1 MNEKDNNRNHDGVIL
16 REALARRAKR
26 CPEMPKQL
34 NARLMERMDV
44 QGRKTF
50 SFYLPWI
57 YGAACVVACVV
68 AAFSL
73 YESQDADSPLL
84 AKAETEEAVPMVVD
98 SAAFSVTDTD
108 GEGKVDEATS
118 SEPEVKGAEPYAP
131 LMAKA
136 VAPSKPKSKP
146 VEVAGVE
153 RTSVVADDVK
163 IANSMVAQVKAENPA
178 LEVSQDIKMVVGP
191 EIFREPE
198 IVSCAD
204 AEEDSLRY
212 DAGKVDEFII
222 KLAENFDVKSEMLDV
237 EACSNGNTAN
247 SIYVFPDSKN
257 VDVMGRLFQIAFMYG
272 SDLPGYKLH
281 VTKEQFLFEL
291 DDEKKSTR
299 HMWFVEKIE
308 DYTLLYC
315 AAAPVD
321 GAVSTKCYFDFK
333 EKFMKKNSVGY
344 IL

>member
-1 MNEKDNNRNHDGVIL
+1 
-16 REALARRAKR
+16 
-26 CPEMPKQL
+26 MPKDL
-34 NARLMERMDV
+34 NVRLLERADV
-44 QGRKTF
+44 QGHKPL

-68 AAFSL
+68 AVFSL

-118 SEPEVKGAEPYAP
+118 SEPEVKGTEPYAP
-131 LMAKA
+131 FMAKA

-163 IANSMVAQVKAENPA
+163 IANSMVAENPA

-191 EIFREPE
+191 EISREPE

-222 KLAENFDVKSEMLDV
+222 KLAANFDVKSEMLDV
-237 EACSNGNTAN
+237 EAHSNGNIAN
-247 SIYVFPDSKN
+247 SVYVFPDSKN

-272 SDLPGYKLH
+272 NDLPGYKLH

-291 DDEKKSTR
+291 DDEKKGTR
-299 HMWFVEKIE
+299 HMWFVEKIKNH
-308 DYTLLYC
+308 TLLYC

-321 GAVSTKCYFDFK
+321 GTVSTKCYFDFK

>member
-1 MNEKDNNRNHDGVIL
+1 
-16 REALARRAKR
+16 
-26 CPEMPKQL
+26 MPKDL
-34 NARLMERMDV
+34 NVRLLERADV
-44 QGRKTF
+44 QGHKPL

-68 AAFSL
+68 AVFTL
-73 YESQDADSPLL
+73 YESQDAGSPLL

-108 GEGKVDEATS
+108 GEGKVDEPTS

-131 LMAKA
+131 LMA

-163 IANSMVAQVKAENPA
+163 IANSMVAENPA
-178 LEVSQDIKMVVGP
+178 LEVSQDIKMVVGQ

-222 KLAENFDVKSEMLDV
+222 KLAANFDVKSEMLDV
-237 EACSNGNTAN
+237 EAHSNGNIAN
-247 SIYVFPDSKN
+247 SVYVFPDSKN

-272 SDLPGYKLH
+272 NDLPGYKLH

-291 DDEKKSTR
+291 DDEKKGTR
-299 HMWFVEKIE
+299 HMWFVEKIKNH
-308 DYTLLYC
+308 TLLYC

>member
-26 CPEMPKQL
+26 RPVMPKDL
-34 NARLMERMDV
+34 NVRLLERADV
-44 QGRKTF
+44 QGHKPL

-68 AAFSL
+68 AVFSL

-84 AKAETEEAVPMVVD
+84 TKAETEEAVPMVVD

-108 GEGKVDEATS
+108 GEGKVDELTS

-131 LMAKA
+131 LIAKA

-153 RTSVVADDVK
+153 RTSVVADDGK

-191 EIFREPE
+191 EIAREPE

-222 KLAENFDVKSEMLDV
+222 KLAANFDVKSEMLED
-237 EACSNGNTAN
+237 
-247 SIYVFPDSKN
+247 KQ
-257 VDVMGRLFQIAFMYG
+257 RIAII
-272 SDLPGYKLH
+272 SDAT
-281 VTKEQFLFEL
+281 V
-291 DDEKKSTR
+291 
-299 HMWFVEKIE
+299 
-308 DYTLLYC
+308 
-315 AAAPVD
+315 
-321 GAVSTKCYFDFK
+321 
-333 EKFMKKNSVGY
+333 
-344 IL
+344 ILK

>member
-26 CPEMPKQL
+26 RPVMPKDL
-34 NARLMERMDV
+34 NVRLLERADV
-44 QGRKTF
+44 QGHKPL

-68 AAFSL
+68 AVFTL
-73 YESQDADSPLL
+73 YESQDAGSPLL

-118 SEPEVKGAEPYAP
+118 SEPEVKGTEPYAP
-131 LMAKA
+131 FMAKA

-163 IANSMVAQVKAENPA
+163 IANSMVAENPA

-212 DAGKVDEFII
+212 DASKVDEFII
-222 KLAENFDVKSEMLDV
+222 KLAANFDVKSEMLDV
-237 EACSNGNTAN
+237 EACSNGNIAN
-247 SIYVFPDSKN
+247 SVYVFPDSKN

-272 SDLPGYKLH
+272 NDLPGYKLH

-291 DDEKKSTR
+291 DDEKKGTR
-299 HMWFVEKIE
+299 HMWFVEKIKNH
-308 DYTLLYC
+308 TLLYC

>member
-26 CPEMPKQL
+26 RPVMPKDL
-34 NARLMERMDV
+34 NVRLLERADV
-44 QGRKTF
+44 QGHKPL

-68 AAFSL
+68 AVFTL

-108 GEGKVDEATS
+108 GEGKVDEPTS

-131 LMAKA
+131 LMA

-163 IANSMVAQVKAENPA
+163 IANSMVAENPA

-222 KLAENFDVKSEMLDV
+222 KLAANFDVKSEMLDV
-237 EACSNGNTAN
+237 EAHSNGNIAN
-247 SIYVFPDSKN
+247 SVYVFPDSKN
-257 VDVMGRLFQIAFMYG
+257 VDMMGRLFQIAFMYG
-272 SDLPGYKLH
+272 NDLPGYKLH

-291 DDEKKSTR
+291 DDEKKGTR
-299 HMWFVEKIE
+299 HMWFVEKIKNH
-308 DYTLLYC
+308 TLLYC

>member
-26 CPEMPKQL
+26 RPVMPKDL
-34 NARLMERMDV
+34 NVRLLERADV
-44 QGRKTF
+44 QGHKPL

-68 AAFSL
+68 AVFTL
-73 YESQDADSPLL
+73 YESQDAGSPLL

-108 GEGKVDEATS
+108 GEGKVDEPTS

-131 LMAKA
+131 LMA

-163 IANSMVAQVKAENPA
+163 IANSMVAENPA
-178 LEVSQDIKMVVGP
+178 LEVSQDIKMVVGQ

-222 KLAENFDVKSEMLDV
+222 KLAANFDVKSEMLDV
-237 EACSNGNTAN
+237 EAHSNGNIAN
-247 SIYVFPDSKN
+247 SVYVFPDSKN

-272 SDLPGYKLH
+272 NDLPGYKLH

-291 DDEKKSTR
+291 DDEKKGTR
-299 HMWFVEKIE
+299 HMWFVEKIKNH
-308 DYTLLYC
+308 TLLYC